1 MSGKNGQKAVA
12 LWLISGVVMIIIQ
25 TLLGGVTRLTGS
37 GLSITEWKPIMGMLP
52 PLNEQEWNRAFEGYK
67 HIGQYKLLNSNFTI
81 GDFKA
86 IFFWEWFHRLWARML
101 FVVFAI
107 GFCYFLYTKRLT
119 KTMIRPF
126 LILLVLGALQ
136 GLIGWLMVA
145 TGLNSTDIHVHYMAL
160 AIHFIAAMGL
170 ACYTLWFAL
179 TLLIPSEQRSANVGA
194 FRFTLLLL
202 LLTVAQLVYG
212 AFMSG
217 LKAAAAA
224 PTWPL
229 INGTYFPNTLGTNG
243 LVKDTDLGA
252 LDLNV
257 QFIHRNLAYV
267 LVCLTLVWY
276 ISLKRTVQA
285 EKAISTAMKYPLLL
299 ITLQVVLGIA
309 TVLNATGIIPG
320 KFGPFET
327 LAECHQLTAMFY
339 LMSLLTCLY
348 TLSAKQK

>member
-1 MSGKNGQKAVA
+1 
-12 LWLISGVVMIIIQ
+12 MIIIQ

-37 GLSITEWKPIMGMLP
+37 GLSITEWKPIMGTLP
-52 PLNEQEWNRAFEGYK
+52 PMDEQEWNRAFEAYK
-67 HIGQYKLLNSNFTI
+67 HIGQFQLINKNFTL

-107 GFCYFLYTKRLT
+107 GFGYFIYTKQIT
-119 KTMIRPF
+119 KSMVRPF
-126 LILLVLGALQ
+126 LVLLVLGGFQ

-179 TLLIPSEQRSANVGA
+179 SLLIPQQARTQDRPAI
-194 FRFTLLLL
+194 RFTIALLSI
-202 LLTVAQLVYG
+202 TVIQLVYG

-229 INGTYFPNTLGTNG
+229 INGVYFPTTLATNG
-243 LVKDTDLGA
+243 VVKDSNLGA

-257 QFIHRNLAYV
+257 QFIHRNLAYILIILTMIWYYRLRKNTNRS
-267 LVCLTLVWY
+267 LVICKTKFYPPALIL
-276 ISLKRTVQA
+276 VQA
-285 EKAISTAMKYPLLL
+285 A
-299 ITLQVVLGIA
+299 LGIL
-309 TVLNATGIIPG
+309 TVIYSTSIVHN
-320 KFGPFET
+320 KFGIYET
-327 LAECHQLTAMFY
+327 FAEFHQLTAMFF
-339 LMSLLTCLY
+339 LMSLVTNIY
-348 TLSAKQK
+348 ALSKKRV